1 MNGYSPFLRHFHD
14 LKEVD
19 GNTVLWVGLVR
30 FAQEGICPRSC
41 AVSVVIKVIG
51 VAF

>member
-30 FAQEGICPRSC
+30 FAHTENFQYTPAIRKLIYTTNM
-41 AVSVVIKVIG
+41 V
-51 VAF
+51 